1 MSNLRPPWWPKPSL
15 IARYAMAVLSVVVAL
30 VTGLLLNRF
39 LETAPFVSLFLCAI
53 MVTSWYGGV
62 GPGLFA
68 TALSILA
75 FDYYFLPP
83 IHSVAAALKDIPRLV
98 LFAITALIVI
108 ALNAA
113 QRSAAQSLR
122 RTRDD
127 LQTAVQELERV
138 NASLQVENAE
148 RKRAENALRRSEAHL
163 AEAQRLSVTGSFG
176 WKVGSGEIF
185 WSDETYRILGVEP
198 TVKPTV
204 DVILQCIHPDD
215 REFVRREIDR

>member
-1 MSNLRPPWWPKPSL
+1 MSSLLRMPPTASLFHGSGKMSNSRLPWWPKPSV
-15 IARYAMAVLSVVVAL
+15 IARYATAVLSVVVAL
-30 VTGLLLNRF
+30 VIGLLLNRF

-68 TALSILA
+68 TALSISA
-75 FDYYFLPP
+75 FEYYFLPP
-83 IHSVAAALKDIPRLV
+83 IHSVAVALKDIPRIA

-127 LQTAVQELERV
+127 LQTAVQELERL

-148 RKRAENALRRSEAHL
+148 RKRAEQTSRQAERELQVTIDTIPALAARY
-163 AEAQRLSVTGSFG
+163 RLDGSP
-176 WKVGSGEIF
+176 SI
-185 WSDETYRILGVEP
+185 SSI
-198 TVKPTV
+198 KPGGTTPV
-204 DVILQCIHPDD
+204 FP
-215 REFVRREIDR
+215 RTA